1 MVEAALRSGSLIT
14 ARLASEQGKDVFAI
28 PGSIHSPQSRGCH
41 YLIKQGAKLV
51 ETAQDVMEELKIPL
65 SSITAKVNDEDE
77 APEGDS
83 SLLSALGFDIV
94 SLDALQARTGLPTPE
109 LQAKLLELELDGFIT
124 RLPGGLFQRMSMG

>member
-1 MVEAALRSGSLIT
+1 MCSSDL
-14 ARLASEQGKDVFAI
+14 
-28 PGSIHSPQSRGCH
+28 
-41 YLIKQGAKLV
+41 KQGAKLV

-65 SSITAKVNDEDE
+65 VSITSTGTGDKSDDGE
-77 APEGDS
+77 APEGYS